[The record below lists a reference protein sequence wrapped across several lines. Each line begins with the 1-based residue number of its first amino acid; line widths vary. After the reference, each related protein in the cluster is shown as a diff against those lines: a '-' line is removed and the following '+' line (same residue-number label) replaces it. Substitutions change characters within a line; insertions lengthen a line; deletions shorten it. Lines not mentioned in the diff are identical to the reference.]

1 MSSAPSTPLLTFEAL
16 SSQLAALLAPAA
28 RETVSCGQALGRISA
43 GLTPTP
49 HPLPATALAQID
61 GYAVTALDLAGA
73 SALSPVYLPSPPPF
87 VGAGDRLPQ
96 GTDAILPPQLLEN
109 GGPFATAY
117 GEVFPGEGIWRK
129 GEWLAQDGVICPAGQ
144 KITPVHLEMARAA
157 GLETISVLAPII
169 RLIDVSRN
177 DTLGPNCLLLQG
189 WLEAQGMRSIAYGSG
204 GREKDRI
211 IAALRDH
218 RDLPQAD
225 LTLLVG
231 GTGESADDHSRAA
244 LAGLGT
250 IISCGAGMNGL
261 TRLVAAAYEGRPI
274 LALPASLAPLML
286 ASIALLQPMLDLI
299 VTRPPRLS
307 APRRLLRKLT
317 SPVGQ
322 AELLLLAQDPAGWQV
337 LNTAPPSPMLFLRAD
352 AYHIIASGSEGYAPD
367 TMIEAILCQ
376 GWTPL

>member
-1 MSSAPSTPLLTFEAL
+1 
-16 SSQLAALLAPAA
+16 
-28 RETVSCGQALGRISA
+28 
-43 GLTPTP
+43 
-49 HPLPATALAQID
+49 
-61 GYAVTALDLAGA
+61 
-73 SALSPVYLPSPPPF
+73 
-87 VGAGDRLPQ
+87 
-96 GTDAILPPQLLEN
+96 
-109 GGPFATAY
+109 
-117 GEVFPGEGIWRK
+117 
-129 GEWLAQDGVICPAGQ
+129 
-144 KITPVHLEMARAA
+144 
-157 GLETISVLAPII
+157 
-169 RLIDVSRN
+169 
-177 DTLGPNCLLLQG
+177 
-189 WLEAQGMRSIAYGSG
+189 
-204 GREKDRI
+204 
-211 IAALRDH
+211 
-218 RDLPQAD
+218 
-225 LTLLVG
+225 
-231 GTGESADDHSRAA
+231 
-244 LAGLGT
+244 
-250 IISCGAGMNGL
+250 MNGL